1 MATGAGGDTRE
12 ELIDSAEEL
21 FAAKGIEKVT
31 LAAITRLA
39 DQHNGGAIHY
49 YFGGRDGLLAAI
61 LDRHEA
67 SLDKVRMDALI
78 KLRRSGSVTVEALLR
93 IAIGALA
100 GRLDSASGRSFLA
113 IQRQRLVESAG
124 SWNLRSTTMRL
135 IAAEIE
141 AIISYY
147 RFDEH
152 ETEERRRLVTQLI
165 IHRLAD
171 RSREET
177 QGAATPR
184 TLVIET
190 LVSVATSIL
199 VNAGRTTAST

>member
-1 MATGAGGDTRE
+1 MATGAEKDTRE
-12 ELIDSAEEL
+12 ALLDAAEEL
-21 FAAKGIEKVT
+21 FAAEGIEKVT

-67 SLDKVRMDALI
+67 SLDKARMDALI
-78 KLRRSGSVTVEALLR
+78 ELRRSGSVTVEALLR
-93 IAIGALA
+93 IVIESLA
-100 GRLDSASGRSFLA
+100 GRLDSATGRSFLA

-124 SWNLRSTTMRL
+124 SWNFRSTTMRL

-141 AIISYY
+141 AILSDY

-152 ETEERRRLVTQLI
+152 ETGERRRLVTQLV

-171 RSREET
+171 RSREESV
-177 QGAATPR
+177 GAATPR

>member
-1 MATGAGGDTRE
+1 MATSVEGNTRE
-12 ELIDSAEEL
+12 ALLEAAEEL
-21 FAAKGIEKVT
+21 FAAEGVENVT
-31 LAAITRLA
+31 LAAITKLA
-39 DQHNGGAIHY
+39 GQRNGGAIHY

-67 SLDKVRMDALI
+67 VLDEIRMDALI
-78 KLRRSGSVTVEALLR
+78 ELRRSGSVTVEALVR
-93 IAIGALA
+93 ISIESLA
-100 GRLDSASGRSFLA
+100 GRLDSASGRAFLA
-113 IQRQRLVESAG
+113 IQRDRFGAG
-124 SWNLRSTTMRL
+124 SREFRSKTMRL

-141 AIISYY
+141 AILSDY

-152 ETEERRRLVTQLI
+152 EQRERSRLVSQLV

-177 QGAATPR
+177 LGTATTR

-190 LVSVATSIL
+190 MVSAATSIL
-199 VNAGRTTAST
+199 AVEGRGKE

>member
-1 MATGAGGDTRE
+1 MATGAQGDTRE
-12 ELIDSAEEL
+12 ALLDAAEEL
-21 FAAKGIEKVT
+21 FAAEGIEKVT

-67 SLDKVRMDALI
+67 SLDKARMDALI
-78 KLRRSGSVTVEALLR
+78 ELRRSGSVTVEALLR
-93 IAIGALA
+93 IVIESLA
-100 GRLDSASGRSFLA
+100 GRLDSATGRSFLA
-113 IQRQRLVESAG
+113 IQRQRLGGPAG
-124 SWNLRSTTMRL
+124 SRNFRSTTTRL

-141 AIISYY
+141 ALLSDY

-152 ETEERRRLVTQLI
+152 ETEERSRLVTQLV

-171 RSREET
+171 RSREESVGT
-177 QGAATPR
+177 ATPR